1 MLIKEK
7 IEKDLKQTIKDCIGV
22 LPKKIHLEHPENPVH
37 GDYSSCFALSEF
49 ETAKKSTDARTPLIL
64 AQKIIRG
71 FPKRKYLKKIDSV
84 SPGFINFY
92 LSEKI
97 LQNQVK
103 EILEEQGDYG
113 INQKEKEK
121 REKRKIQIEFIS
133 ANPTGPLH
141 VGNCR
146 GGFSGDVLANILEK
160 LGYNI
165 QREYYINDRGLQIKR
180 LGHSLEARYKQLLGQ
195 KIDIPEDGYPGDYLR
210 EIAKKIKKTD
220 AQDFEKIALKE
231 VLKIIKK
238 TIKRMNI
245 KYDCWFSEKSLYKNR
260 ETEEALELLKKKRLF
275 YEKDNA
281 KWFRS
286 TAFNDDKDRVIVKS
300 NGQATYVLSDMAY
313 HLNKFKKR
321 GFNKVILF
329 WGADHHGYIP
339 RFLGII
345 EAIGYKGRAQVELYQ
360 LVRLSRAGKKIR
372 MSKRKGEYITVDDL
386 LDEIGIDA
394 ARFHFLMHSLNRPM
408 VLDLSK
414 AAEKS
419 KDNPVYYV
427 QYAHARICSVL
438 RKVKR
443 FPSQADLSL
452 LQSSSELD
460 LIKTLIRFPEILLD
474 AAENHQFQALPV
486 FALRIA
492 DLFHKFYETCR
503 ILGDDQE
510 ITAARLWLAKSSQII
525 LAETLRLMG
534 VSSPEKM

>member
-1 MLIKEK
+1 MLIREK
-7 IEKDLKQTIKDCIGV
+7 IEKDLKQTIKDCIRV

-37 GDYSSCFALSEF
+37 GDYSSSFALSEF
-49 ETAKKSTDARTPLIL
+49 KIAKKSTSARTPLIL
-64 AQKIIRG
+64 AQKIVQG
-71 FPKRKYLKKIDSV
+71 FPKRRYLKKIESV

-92 LSEKI
+92 LSEKT

-121 REKRKIQIEFIS
+121 RKKIKIQIEFIS

-160 LGYNI
+160 LGYSV

-180 LGHSLEARYKQLLGQ
+180 LGRSLEVRYKQLLGQ
-195 KIDIPEDGYPGDYLR
+195 KIDIPEDGYPGDYLK
-210 EIAKKIKKTD
+210 EIAKKIKRTD
-220 AQDFEKIALKE
+220 AKDFKKIALKE
-231 VLKIIKK
+231 VLRTIKK
-238 TIKRMNI
+238 TTKRMGI
-245 KYDCWFSEKSLYKNR
+245 KYDCWFSEKSLYRNR
-260 ETEEALELLKKKRLF
+260 ETEEALKLLKKKRLL

-281 KWFRS
+281 TWFKARV
-286 TAFNDDKDRVIVKS
+286 FNDDKDRAIIKS
-300 NGQATYVLSDMAY
+300 NGQATYILSDMAY

-321 GFNKVILF
+321 GFDKVILL
-329 WGADHHGYIP
+329 WGADHHGYVP

-345 EAIGYKGRAQVELYQ
+345 EAIGYKGRAQVELCQ
-360 LVRLSRAGKKIR
+360 LVSLLQDGKKVR
-372 MSKRKGEYITVDDL
+372 MSKRKGEYITIDDL
-386 LDEIGIDA
+386 LNEIGIDA
-394 ARFHFLMHSLNRPM
+394 ARFHFLMYSLDKPM
-408 VLDLSK
+408 VLDLNK
-414 AAEKS
+414 ATKKS

-474 AAENHQFQALPV
+474 AAENHQLQALPV
-486 FALRIA
+486 FVIRIA

-510 ITAARLWLAKSSQII
+510 TTAARLWLAKSSQII